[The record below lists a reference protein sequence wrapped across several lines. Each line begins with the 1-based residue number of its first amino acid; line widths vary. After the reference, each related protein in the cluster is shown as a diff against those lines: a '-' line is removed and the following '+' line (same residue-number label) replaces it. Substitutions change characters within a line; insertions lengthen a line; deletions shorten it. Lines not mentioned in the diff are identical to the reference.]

1 MKEHIIWSNV
11 NLNVED
17 WKDFLEEEHPDV
29 TDEYKQ
35 RELIE
40 EENNEYIFCER
51 ENLNIP
57 CGTIIAIADIGRWNG
72 RRSGYKL
79 IESGNVKDIL
89 YSEADC
95 VKWYADRYNVRAEM
109 HDHDGSTYVL
119 YRELRDDVNIDNL
132 LERLYSGKPVS
143 SRMIRHYTKSIRPY
157 VAHVYGW

>member
-17 WKDFLEEEHPDV
+17 WKDFLEEEYPDV
-29 TDEYKQ
+29 TDENEKF
-35 RELIE
+35 RIVSEDND
-40 EENNEYIFCER
+40 ENLYCER
-51 ENLNIP
+51 ANLNIP

-79 IESGNVKDIL
+79 IESGNLKDIL
-89 YSEADC
+89 YSDMDY

-119 YRELRDDVNIDNL
+119 YREIRDDVNIDNL

-143 SRMIRHYTKSIRPY
+143 SRMLRHYTKSIRPY
-157 VAHVYGW
+157 VAKVYGW